1 MSQGLAQ
8 SPALPWD
15 RWLTSLGLFS
25 PDARGNSQTSCAD
38 KAQGLCVCVLTYG
51 DKASRQKEHRS
62 PLTEQLEQSLGAGYG
77 GVGHVTRPLTP
88 GETQAQQALVLCPG
102 HRLPSN
108 KVAHSV

>member
-1 MSQGLAQ
+1 MCPKASLSLRLSHGIVGSQ
-8 SPALPWD
+8 ALDFFLRTPGATH
-15 RWLTSLGLFS
+15 RHRAPTRLGAF
-25 PDARGNSQTSCAD
+25 
-38 KAQGLCVCVLTYG
+38 VCVLTYG

-77 GVGHVTRPLTP
+77 GVSHVTRPLTP